1 MVIHSYRILQ
11 SAYSEI
17 PFFQNVYGQVDF
29 PLDCV
34 KRGGGLFMAQSVLV
48 FCVYSESFEM
58 IFSQTPVDFV
68 PFKYIHFALAL
79 NFSPSALSLELC
91 IPPSKGPL
99 KLDP

>member
-17 PFFQNVYGQVDF
+17 PFFQNVYGQVHF

-34 KRGGGLFMAQSVLV
+34 RRGGRGLFMAQSVLV

-79 NFSPSALSLELC
+79 NFSP
-91 IPPSKGPL
+91 PPSPLNYAYPHLKGPL
-99 KLDP
+99 S